1 MNNLMTKHNFKR
13 LITLFAVFVIT
24 ACGQKGDLYL
34 APSEPQTQA
43 VMDESQDVKAK
54 KEQAVIEDGEV
65 EQEPQ

>member
-1 MNNLMTKHNFKR
+1 MTIIMTRSKLKL
-13 LITLFAVFVIT
+13 LIILFTVSLIA

-43 VMDESQDVKAK
+43 VMDESQDVKAE